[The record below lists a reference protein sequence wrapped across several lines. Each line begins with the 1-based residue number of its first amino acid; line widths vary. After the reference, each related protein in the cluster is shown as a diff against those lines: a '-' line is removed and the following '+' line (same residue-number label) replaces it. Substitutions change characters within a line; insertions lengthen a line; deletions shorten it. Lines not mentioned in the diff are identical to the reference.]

1 MSSKSIKNI
10 IFDLGNVIVRWS
22 PTEIVRLTF
31 GDSPRVNT
39 LTKQIF
45 QSQIWQAANRGEL
58 SEQEVQTALKKEFG
72 LSSLQAEKLSY
83 YVKQTQLVL
92 FGSVELV
99 KQVKDAGYNVYALS
113 DNVHEIVD
121 YLKQQYDFWSLF
133 DGVVISADVG
143 CLKPNPE
150 IYHALLEQY
159 QLDAAECLF
168 IDDMPYNVEGAQAV
182 GMSALQ
188 FEHAEQCLQDLK
200 RLGVLNEDE

>member
-72 LSSLQAEKLSY
+72 LSSLQAEKLCY
-83 YVKQTQLVL
+83 YVKQTQLIL
-92 FGSVELV
+92 FGSLELV

-113 DNVHEIVD
+113 DNVHEILE
-121 YLKQQYDFWSLF
+121 YLKQKYDFWSLF

-143 CLKPNPE
+143 YLKPNPE
-150 IYHALLEQY
+150 IYQALLEQY
-159 QLDAAECLF
+159 QLDAEECLF
-168 IDDMPYNVEGAQAV
+168 LDDMPYNVEGAQAI

-188 FEHAEQCLQDLK
+188 FENAEQCIQDLK